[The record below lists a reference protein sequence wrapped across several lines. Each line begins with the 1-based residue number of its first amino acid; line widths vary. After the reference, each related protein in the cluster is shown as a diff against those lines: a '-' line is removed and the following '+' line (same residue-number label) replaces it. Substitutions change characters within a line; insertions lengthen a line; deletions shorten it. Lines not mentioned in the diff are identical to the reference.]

1 MPETNGSTVP
11 QKTTAMTPIS
21 RRFCSTKALSRET
34 VGAGRLVLAS
44 ELERNA
50 SSAIE
55 KTRHTNRNPKNQGP
69 MALTANVWTDGTTPL
84 LTMKVPNTTSRKARI
99 TSEKFHALRR
109 PRRSCTCDECR

>member
-1 MPETNGSTVP
+1 MP
-11 QKTTAMTPIS
+11 
-21 RRFCSTKALSRET
+21 
-34 VGAGRLVLAS
+34 LAS
-44 ELERNA
+44 IGERYWVVPTSAATGDAAHAAPGRKGRKPSPGGVGESEPERNA

-109 PRRSCTCDECR
+109 PRRSWTCDECR